1 MVKNQDENYQKKE
14 KQKSL
19 VLFALMFL
27 LLLLILVIGY
37 FLFIYDFSKVDTSK
51 DNKIS
56 QQNKLPD
63 NSGNVNNNANN
74 ENNELSNNTIEIV
87 ADNNPGTLYGEE
99 DLTEID
105 LKKLAASFAE
115 RFGSYSN
122 QSRYDNLRDLKLFMS
137 DSMKSW
143 TDKFI
148 EDKMNEEYSG
158 EYYGVSTKAVVTTVD
173 NFDLSNGVA
182 SATVQTQRMEGREGE
197 DDNVFYQDL
206 KIDFVKNNKNWV
218 VDEANWQ

>member
-1 MVKNQDENYQKKE
+1 MAKNQDENYQKKE

-19 VLFALMFL
+19 VLFILMFL
-27 LLLLILVIGY
+27 LFLLILIVGY
-37 FLFIYDFSKVDTSK
+37 FLFIYDFSRVDVNN
-51 DNKIS
+51 NKTS
-56 QQNKLPD
+56 QQNKLPS
-63 NSGNVNNNANN
+63 NSNNTNNNNN
-74 ENNELSNNTIEIV
+74 ENNNLNNNTIEII

-122 QSRYDNLRDLKLFMS
+122 QSKYDNFKDLKLFMS

-143 TDKFI
+143 TDEFI
-148 EDKMNEEYSG
+148 EEKMNEDYSG
-158 EYYGVSTKAVVTTVD
+158 EYYGISTKAVVVTVD
-173 NFDLSNGVA
+173 NFDPSNGVA
-182 SATVQTQRMEGREGE
+182 SATVETQRIEGREGE
-197 DDNVFYQDL
+197 EDNVIYQDL
-206 KIDFVKNNKNWV
+206 KINFVKDNKNWV

>member
-1 MVKNQDENYQKKE
+1 MAKNQDENYQKKE

-19 VLFALMFL
+19 VLFVLMFL
-27 LLLLILVIGY
+27 LLLLILVVGY
-37 FLFIYDFSKVDTSK
+37 FLFIYDFSKTDTNN

-56 QQNKLPD
+56 QQNKLP
-63 NSGNVNNNANN
+63 NSSGNVNNNNN
-74 ENNELSNNTIEIV
+74 NNNNLSNNTIEIV
-87 ADNNPGTLYGEE
+87 AENNTGDLYGEE
-99 DLTEID
+99 DLTEVD
-105 LKKLAASFAE
+105 LKKLASSFAE

-148 EDKMNEEYSG
+148 EEKMNEEYSG
-158 EYYGVSTKAVVTTVD
+158 EYYGISTKAVVSTVD

-182 SATVQTQRMEGREGE
+182 SATVETQRIEGREGE
-197 DDNVFYQDL
+197 EDNVFYQNL
-206 KIDFVKNNKNWV
+206 KVNFVKNNKNWV